1 MPIIHVTDL
10 SGETRTIEAEVGL
23 TLMEAIRD
31 AGLDDLQA
39 ICGGCCSCATCHV
52 HVAQAWLAK
61 LPEPESDEAELVCET
76 ESYRP
81 NSRLSCQI
89 ELTEALDGL
98 EVTIAP
104 AE

>member
-1 MPIIHVTDL
+1 MPTIHVTDL
-10 SGETRTIEAEVGL
+10 SGETRAIEADIGL

-31 AGLDDLQA
+31 AGFDDLQA

-52 HVAQAWLAK
+52 HVAESWLAR
-61 LPEPESDEAELVCET
+61 LPPPDEDETELVTET

-81 NSRLSCQI
+81 NSRLACQI
-89 ELTEALDGL
+89 ELSDELDGL
-98 EVTIAP
+98 EVVIAP